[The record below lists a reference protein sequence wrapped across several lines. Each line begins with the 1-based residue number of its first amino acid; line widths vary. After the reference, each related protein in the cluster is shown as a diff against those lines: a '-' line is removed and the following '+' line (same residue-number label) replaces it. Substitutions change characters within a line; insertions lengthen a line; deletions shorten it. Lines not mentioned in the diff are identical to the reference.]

1 MIVTKPSRIFCW
13 ASSGRLP
20 LGFPDDW
27 VYQSAFGADWKNA
40 IASRT
45 EVSPLENLA
54 PVDMEVERAELA
66 RLLKRDPTDE
76 EFVMYLNHPAD
87 AIKTIEFQKKFGNPN
102 HLPLDVWFEGIKP
115 GQTLNFNTTSGKPHQ
130 MLLLSIDPVNDDGV
144 ATVRYVLDSEILT
157 SEVQIDAPVTAAGGG
172 SGSVIA
178 ESGNQYHVASPRK
191 ADLWIVHVKEGDIVK
206 QGQELFNV
214 SIMKQERS
222 VLAPVNGIVKRVV
235 KTADFKK
242 DHRMVP
248 VLEGE
253 LIVELS
259 PVPKL
264 CPKCSY
270 PITDEHAKFC
280 PFCGTEVS
288 SES

>member
-1 MIVTKPSRIFCW
+1 MV
-13 ASSGRLP
+13 
-20 LGFPDDW
+20 
-27 VYQSAFGADWKNA
+27 
-40 IASRT
+40 
-45 EVSPLENLA
+45 
-54 PVDMEVERAELA
+54 
-66 RLLKRDPTDE
+66 
-76 EFVMYLNHPAD
+76 
-87 AIKTIEFQKKFGNPN
+87 
-102 HLPLDVWFEGIKP
+102 
-115 GQTLNFNTTSGKPHQ
+115 
-130 MLLLSIDPVNDDGV
+130 
-144 ATVRYVLDSEILT
+144 
-157 SEVQIDAPVTAAGGG
+157 
-172 SGSVIA
+172 
-178 ESGNQYHVASPRK
+178 
-191 ADLWIVHVKEGDIVK
+191 EGDIVK

>member
-1 MIVTKPSRIFCW
+1 MIHIKTEKELEKMRV
-13 ASSGRLP
+13 AGRLT
-20 LGFPDDW
+20 
-27 VYQSAFGADWKNA
+27 A
-40 IASRT
+40 IARK
-45 EVSPLENLA
+45 A
-54 PVDMEVERAELA
+54 A
-66 RLLKRDPTDE
+66 
-76 EFVMYLNHPAD
+76 AD
-87 AIKTIEFQKKFGNPN
+87 AVKPGVTTWEIDRIVRKTIEDAGAKPSFLGYGGFPGSACVSLNDQVI
-102 HLPLDVWFEGIKP
+102 HGIPSK
-115 GQTLNFNTTSGKPHQ
+115 HA
-130 MLLLSIDPVNDDGV
+130 V
-144 ATVRYVLDSEILT
+144 
-157 SEVQIDAPVTAAGGG
+157 
-172 SGSVIA
+172 
-178 ESGNQYHVASPRK
+178 
-191 ADLWIVHVKEGDIVK
+191 VKEGDIVK

>member
-1 MIVTKPSRIFCW
+1 
-13 ASSGRLP
+13 
-20 LGFPDDW
+20 
-27 VYQSAFGADWKNA
+27 
-40 IASRT
+40 
-45 EVSPLENLA
+45 
-54 PVDMEVERAELA
+54 
-66 RLLKRDPTDE
+66 
-76 EFVMYLNHPAD
+76 MYLNHPAD
-87 AIKTIEFQKKFGNPN
+87 AIKTIEFQKKFGDPN
-102 HLPLDVWFEGIKP
+102 YLPLDVWFEGIKP
-115 GQTLNFNTTSGKPHQ
+115 GQTLNFNTSSGKPHQ
-130 MLLLSIDPVNDDGV
+130 MLLLSIDPVNDSGV

-157 SEVQIDAPVTAAGGG
+157 SDVQIDAPVTAAGGAG
-172 SGSVIA
+172 SIIA
-178 ESGNQYHVASPRK
+178 ESGNPYQVASPRK

-222 VLAPVNGIVKRVV
+222 VLSPVNGIVKRVV

-264 CPKCSY
+264 CPKCAY
-270 PITDEHAKFC
+270 PITDGKSKFC
-280 PFCGTEVS
+280 PNCGTKIPD
-288 SES
+288 ES